1 MAQPATP
8 WLDRAYY
15 SARAPAPA
23 EAAAPAAALRRATS
37 SRRLLFEKGGVSVGY
52 STPGIAAC
60 MLGALALLRAG
71 ALAVPGGAAVAAA
84 RPPPPAATAAAT
96 KAAEEALKMAQATL
110 RSRIAMQQ
118 RLFKIQ
124 GGASNSPDVRMDKR
138 DMAAM
143 EEGSKNCKCFLA
155 IVTDNGADSYFSR
168 EMCRKE
174 IRWAQEAA
182 RKIVPVCSQADKGRI
197 GQFIQESLVQEV
209 DFSAYN
215 FVVRPSPAPPAPSCE
230 VARASLLTVR
240 PDTPAGR
247 RPLGSESAQGLAR
260 GHHRPGGL
268 GQGSREEGRLSQVCR
283 FEAGLLHRRD
293 FRHQDPGG

>member
-110 RSRIAMQQ
+110 RSRIAAQQ
-118 RLFKIQ
+118 RL
-124 GGASNSPDVRMDKR
+124 
-138 DMAAM
+138 
-143 EEGSKNCKCFLA
+143 
-155 IVTDNGADSYFSR
+155 
-168 EMCRKE
+168 
-174 IRWAQEAA
+174 
-182 RKIVPVCSQADKGRI
+182 
-197 GQFIQESLVQEV
+197 
-209 DFSAYN
+209 
-215 FVVRPSPAPPAPSCE
+215 
-230 VARASLLTVR
+230 
-240 PDTPAGR
+240 
-247 RPLGSESAQGLAR
+247 
-260 GHHRPGGL
+260 
-268 GQGSREEGRLSQVCR
+268 
-283 FEAGLLHRRD
+283 
-293 FRHQDPGG
+293 